1 MDEQFQLLFEK
12 MKIEMQNQAVS
23 ISNTIMDRIDEKLKP
38 VLEENKKLIFKVEN
52 LEKKIEFL
60 ERDKKGNNIIIY
72 GLKEGEK
79 STRELIE
86 NAKNKF
92 QKELNLVLEDYDINK
107 IYRIGKPNKGDKPRP
122 VLLSFT
128 CGWKKN
134 EVLKNRKKSKELF
147 VAEDFSKEIL
157 EKRKA
162 LLPKLIEERNK
173 GNIAYLKFDK
183 LIVKEGTKAKEN
195 RKRELSVSPLTNL
208 QQKKQQTASFSRN
221 NRTNAFDFMRNRSN
235 SLTTYLTDKK

>member
-1 MDEQFQLLFEK
+1 MLKMDEQFQLLFEK

-38 VLEENKKLIFKVEN
+38 VLEENKKLILKVEN

-107 IYRIGKPNKGDKPRP
+107 IHPFGKPNKDDKPRP
-122 VLLSFT
+122 
-128 CGWKKN
+128 
-134 EVLKNRKKSKELF
+134 
-147 VAEDFSKEIL
+147 
-157 EKRKA
+157 
-162 LLPKLIEERNK
+162 P
-173 GNIAYLKFDK
+173 
-183 LIVKEGTKAKEN
+183 
-195 RKRELSVSPLTNL
+195 
-208 QQKKQQTASFSRN
+208 KKQQTASFSRN
-221 NRTNAFDFMRNRSN
+221 NRTNAFDVMRNRSN